1 MSREVRRDNRRRIL
15 RTGES
20 QNKEGRY
27 VYKYINS
34 LGEQKFIYSWKLV
47 PTDRVPKGKRD
58 DISLREKIAE
68 VQRDLSDGID
78 TAGKKMT
85 VCQLYEKKNNLR
97 KNIRRN
103 TVKGRQQFM
112 NVLKKDPFG
121 SMSIDSVKQ
130 SDAKEWAIRM
140 SENGIAY
147 NSIKNYMRSLRASFY
162 MAIQDD
168 YVRKNPFDFVLSDIL
183 DDTRKEKTALSLEQE
198 EALLTFAKSDRTYK
212 KYYDE
217 LVILLETGL
226 RISEFCGLDLNVAV
240 DMKNKSILVEHQLL
254 KDTETGYYIEKPKT
268 KSGIREIPMTD
279 KAYDAF
285 QRLIKSRK
293 KTEPIVI
300 DGYSNFLM
308 LNGKGLP
315 QVASSYNMVLKGLV
329 KKYNKTHDDELPEI
343 SPHSL
348 RHTFCTKM
356 ANKGMTPNTLQYIM
370 GHSDI
375 SMTLNYY
382 AAHLVLQKLKW
393 KGYVRC
399 SKYGTYY

>member
-121 SMSIDSVKQ
+121 SMSIDSVMQ

-382 AAHLVLQKLKW
+382 AHGSFGSAKAEMERICAL
-393 KGYVRC
+393 
-399 SKYGTYY
+399 

>member
-168 YVRKNPFDFVLSDIL
+168 YIRKNPFDFVLSDIL

-382 AAHLVLQKLKW
+382 AHGSFGSAKAEMERICAL
-393 KGYVRC
+393 
-399 SKYGTYY
+399 

>member
-198 EALLTFAKSDRTYK
+198 EALLTFAKSDRTYR

-382 AAHLVLQKLKW
+382 AHGSFGSAKAEMERICAL
-393 KGYVRC
+393 
-399 SKYGTYY
+399 

>member
-1 MSREVRRDNRRRIL
+1 MSREVRRDNKRRIL

-382 AAHLVLQKLKW
+382 AHGSFGSAKAEMERICAL
-393 KGYVRC
+393 
-399 SKYGTYY
+399 

>member
-254 KDTETGYYIEKPKT
+254 KDTETGYYIVKPKT

-382 AAHLVLQKLKW
+382 AHGSFGSAKAEMERICAL
-393 KGYVRC
+393 
-399 SKYGTYY
+399 

>member
-293 KTEPIVI
+293 KTEPIMI

-382 AAHLVLQKLKW
+382 AHGSFGSAKAEMERICAL
-393 KGYVRC
+393 
-399 SKYGTYY
+399 

>member
-34 LGEQKFIYSWKLV
+34 VGEQKFIYSWKLV

-382 AAHLVLQKLKW
+382 AHGSFGSAKAEMERICAL
-393 KGYVRC
+393 
-399 SKYGTYY
+399 

>member
-78 TAGKKMT
+78 IAGKKMT

-382 AAHLVLQKLKW
+382 AHGSFGSAKAEMERICAL
-393 KGYVRC
+393 
-399 SKYGTYY
+399 

>member
-147 NSIKNYMRSLRASFY
+147 NSIKNYIRSLRASFY

-382 AAHLVLQKLKW
+382 AHGSFGSAKAEMERICAL
-393 KGYVRC
+393 
-399 SKYGTYY
+399 

>member
-130 SDAKEWAIRM
+130 SGAKEWAIRM

-382 AAHLVLQKLKW
+382 AHGSFGSAKAEMERICAL
-393 KGYVRC
+393 
-399 SKYGTYY
+399 

>member
-34 LGEQKFIYSWKLV
+34 LGEQKFIYSGTLV

-382 AAHLVLQKLKW
+382 AHGSFGSAKAEMERICAL
-393 KGYVRC
+393 
-399 SKYGTYY
+399 

>member
-20 QNKEGRY
+20 QNKEERY

-382 AAHLVLQKLKW
+382 AHGSFGSAKAEMERICAL
-393 KGYVRC
+393 
-399 SKYGTYY
+399 

>member
-34 LGEQKFIYSWKLV
+34 LGEQTFIYSWKLV

-382 AAHLVLQKLKW
+382 AHGSFGSAKAEMERICAL
-393 KGYVRC
+393 
-399 SKYGTYY
+399 

>member
-168 YVRKNPFDFVLSDIL
+168 YVRKNPFYFVLSDIL

-382 AAHLVLQKLKW
+382 AHGSFGSAKAEMERICAL
-393 KGYVRC
+393 
-399 SKYGTYY
+399 

>member
-343 SPHSL
+343 SPHVL
-348 RHTFCTKM
+348 RHTFCSRLCESDMNVKVI
-356 ANKGMTPNTLQYIM
+356 QEIM
-370 GHSDI
+370 GHKNVETTLDI
-375 SMTLNYY
+375 YTEVNYNKKKDSLEEL
-382 AAHLVLQKLKW
+382 A
-393 KGYVRC
+393 
-399 SKYGTYY
+399 SKMQFF

>member
-329 KKYNKTHDDELPEI
+329 KQYNKTHDDELPEI

-382 AAHLVLQKLKW
+382 AHGSFGSAKAEMERICAL
-393 KGYVRC
+393 
-399 SKYGTYY
+399 

>member
-140 SENGIAY
+140 RETGIAY

-382 AAHLVLQKLKW
+382 AHGSFGSAKAEMERICAL
-393 KGYVRC
+393 
-399 SKYGTYY
+399 

>member
-254 KDTETGYYIEKPKT
+254 KDTETGYCTEKPKT

-382 AAHLVLQKLKW
+382 AHGSFGSAKAEMERICAL
-393 KGYVRC
+393 
-399 SKYGTYY
+399 

>member
-1 MSREVRRDNRRRIL
+1 M
-15 RTGES
+15 
-20 QNKEGRY
+20 
-27 VYKYINS
+27 
-34 LGEQKFIYSWKLV
+34 
-47 PTDRVPKGKRD
+47 
-58 DISLREKIAE
+58 
-68 VQRDLSDGID
+68 
-78 TAGKKMT
+78 
-85 VCQLYEKKNNLR
+85 
-97 KNIRRN
+97 
-103 TVKGRQQFM
+103 
-112 NVLKKDPFG
+112 
-121 SMSIDSVKQ
+121 
-130 SDAKEWAIRM
+130 
-140 SENGIAY
+140 
-147 NSIKNYMRSLRASFY
+147 
-162 MAIQDD
+162 
-168 YVRKNPFDFVLSDIL
+168 LSDIL

-315 QVASSYNMVLKGLV
+315 QVASSYNMVLKVWLRSTTRHMMM
-329 KKYNKTHDDELPEI
+329 NCQRF
-343 SPHSL
+343 
-348 RHTFCTKM
+348 RHTACDIRSVRKWQTKE
-356 ANKGMTPNTLQYIM
+356 
-370 GHSDI
+370 
-375 SMTLNYY
+375 
-382 AAHLVLQKLKW
+382 
-393 KGYVRC
+393 
-399 SKYGTYY
+399 

>member
-47 PTDRVPKGKRD
+47 PTDRVPKGRRD

-382 AAHLVLQKLKW
+382 AHGSFGSAKAEMERICAL
-393 KGYVRC
+393 
-399 SKYGTYY
+399 

>member
-130 SDAKEWAIRM
+130 SAAKEWAIRM

-382 AAHLVLQKLKW
+382 AHGSFGSAKAEMERICAL
-393 KGYVRC
+393 
-399 SKYGTYY
+399 

>member
-198 EALLTFAKSDRTYK
+198 EDLLTFAKSDRTYK

-382 AAHLVLQKLKW
+382 AHGSFGSAKAEMERICAL
-393 KGYVRC
+393 
-399 SKYGTYY
+399 

>member
-58 DISLREKIAE
+58 DISLREKITE

-382 AAHLVLQKLKW
+382 AHGSFGSAKAEMERICAL
-393 KGYVRC
+393 
-399 SKYGTYY
+399 

>member
-78 TAGKKMT
+78 TADKKMT

-382 AAHLVLQKLKW
+382 AHGSFGSAKAEMERICAL
-393 KGYVRC
+393 
-399 SKYGTYY
+399 

>member
-382 AAHLVLQKLKW
+382 AHGSF
-393 KGYVRC
+393 GYAKAEMERIC
-399 SKYGTYY
+399 AL

>member
-198 EALLTFAKSDRTYK
+198 EALLIFAKSDRTYK

-382 AAHLVLQKLKW
+382 AHGSFGSAKAEMERICAL
-393 KGYVRC
+393 
-399 SKYGTYY
+399 

>member
-162 MAIQDD
+162 MAIQDN

-382 AAHLVLQKLKW
+382 AHGSFGSAKAEMERICAL
-393 KGYVRC
+393 
-399 SKYGTYY
+399 

>member
-68 VQRDLSDGID
+68 VQRNLSDGID

-382 AAHLVLQKLKW
+382 AHGSFGSAKAEMERICAL
-393 KGYVRC
+393 
-399 SKYGTYY
+399 

>member
-198 EALLTFAKSDRTYK
+198 EALLTFTKSDRTYK

-382 AAHLVLQKLKW
+382 AHGSFGSAKAEMERICAL
-393 KGYVRC
+393 
-399 SKYGTYY
+399 

>member
-103 TVKGRQQFM
+103 TVKVRQQFM

-382 AAHLVLQKLKW
+382 AHGSFGSAKAEMERICAL
-393 KGYVRC
+393 
-399 SKYGTYY
+399 

>member
-68 VQRDLSDGID
+68 VRRDLSDGID

-382 AAHLVLQKLKW
+382 AHGSFGSAKAEMERICAL
-393 KGYVRC
+393 
-399 SKYGTYY
+399 

>member
-168 YVRKNPFDFVLSDIL
+168 YARKNPFDFVLRDSL

-254 KDTETGYYIEKPKT
+254 KDTEPGYYIEKPKT

-382 AAHLVLQKLKW
+382 AHGSFGSAKAEMERICAL
-393 KGYVRC
+393 
-399 SKYGTYY
+399 

>member
-254 KDTETGYYIEKPKT
+254 KDTETGYYIENPKT

-382 AAHLVLQKLKW
+382 AHGSFGSAKAEMERICAL
-393 KGYVRC
+393 
-399 SKYGTYY
+399 

>member
-1 MSREVRRDNRRRIL
+1 
-15 RTGES
+15 
-20 QNKEGRY
+20 
-27 VYKYINS
+27 
-34 LGEQKFIYSWKLV
+34 
-47 PTDRVPKGKRD
+47 
-58 DISLREKIAE
+58 
-68 VQRDLSDGID
+68 
-78 TAGKKMT
+78 MT

-382 AAHLVLQKLKW
+382 AHGSFGSAKAEMERICAL
-393 KGYVRC
+393 
-399 SKYGTYY
+399 

>member
-315 QVASSYNMVLKGLV
+315 QVASSYNMVLKVLV

-382 AAHLVLQKLKW
+382 AHGSFGSAKAEMERICAL
-393 KGYVRC
+393 
-399 SKYGTYY
+399 

>member
-58 DISLREKIAE
+58 DISLREKIAK

-382 AAHLVLQKLKW
+382 AHGSFGSAKAEMERICAL
-393 KGYVRC
+393 
-399 SKYGTYY
+399 

>member
-168 YVRKNPFDFVLSDIL
+168 YVRKKPFDFVLSDIL

-382 AAHLVLQKLKW
+382 AHGSFGSAKAEMERICAL
-393 KGYVRC
+393 
-399 SKYGTYY
+399 

>member
-47 PTDRVPKGKRD
+47 PTDRLPKGKRD

-382 AAHLVLQKLKW
+382 AHGSFGSAKAEMERICAL
-393 KGYVRC
+393 
-399 SKYGTYY
+399 

>member
-375 SMTLNYY
+375 SVTLNYY
-382 AAHLVLQKLKW
+382 AHGSFGSAKAEMERICAL
-393 KGYVRC
+393 
-399 SKYGTYY
+399 